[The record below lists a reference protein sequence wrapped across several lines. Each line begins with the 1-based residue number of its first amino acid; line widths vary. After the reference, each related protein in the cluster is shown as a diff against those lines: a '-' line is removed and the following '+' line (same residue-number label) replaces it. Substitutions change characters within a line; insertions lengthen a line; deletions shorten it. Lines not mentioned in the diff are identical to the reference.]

1 MNIPSDN
8 CMYEHTSDSR
18 YLFIRHALASLRMME
33 LLLYLFQ
40 WEHYLVQAVQVV
52 SDKNW

>member
-18 YLFIRHALASLRMME
+18 YLFIRHALASLKDDGIAAI
-33 LLLYLFQ
+33 
-40 WEHYLVQAVQVV
+40 LVPMGGVV
-52 SDKNW
+52 